1 MKMTIEQHED
11 GITRITLDGRF
22 DLQGAKE
29 IDQKLVAATSTGTA
43 AVVID
48 LSLVSFIGSIG
59 IHALI
64 AAAKSQAARG
74 GRVVLVRPEPMVGKV
89 LEISGLE
96 KVVPVY
102 DDLEAALQALR
113 MRP

>member
-1 MKMTIEQHED
+1 MKMTIERRED
-11 GITRITLDGRF
+11 GITGITLDGRF

-29 IDQKLVAATSTGTA
+29 IDQKLVDATSTGTA

-64 AAAKSQAARG
+64 AAARSQSARG

-89 LEISGLE
+89 LEISGLD
-96 KVVPVY
+96 KMVPVY
-102 DDLEAALQALR
+102 DDLEAALRALR
-113 MRP
+113 MLP